1 MMRRDG
7 AIWFALLALAGV
19 ALFALGDGRLARR
32 VATGG
37 DRGRPRRRDAAP
49 RQTSRRRWR
58 NCSRARRRESPRRSR
73 RPIAIR
79 ATPPSWAAGLP
90 RRSPRSRP
98 RLWRSSPQGRA
109 TFCPPAVRVTTG
121 SKDSFLFADEIDNP
135 ANLMSGA
142 TDLAFVVVF
151 VYPLVVLAMA
161 FNLLA
166 GEREQGT
173 LAMTLASARRPSAAL
188 AGKLTARVAAPI
200 AVTLLAVAAGVWI
213 FAGWERLASPGFA
226 VLLVVVLLY
235 GLFWAALAAAVD
247 GLGRSSA
254 FNALTLIGAWV
265 AITMILPAAINSLAA
280 FAHPAPSRTDM
291 VLAAR
296 AASIDADRARDASL
310 ARYAEEHGDAEK
322 PAGGPQEA
330 TLRRLA
336 TQEAAFQRV
345 EAIVAEHDAQL
356 ARQRDMA
363 DRLGYLSPAYL
374 TYSAMADIA
383 GSGETRYRAFLDRIR
398 AFHVDWREFF
408 LSRAKAGAS
417 LTAQDY
423 AAMPKFTQ
431 ADEELVGRAPAG
443 LAGPLIGVALPMLIL
458 GYFCLP
464 RLPPLQGSD
473 GSGRRFFASA
483 LHLHEKFWD
492 APNAFD
498 PDRFAREKAK
508 ARHRAL
514 TCRSAPARAFASAWA
529 SPCWK

>member
-1 MMRRDG
+1 MSSSFLAGARFEARMMRRDG
-7 AIWFALLALAGV
+7 AVWFALLILAGV
-19 ALFALGDGRLARR
+19 ALFALAMGTARIAAQQAAIAAARADETQRLSKLQKTLAQLQQGDAQGKPAPEPPPFRDPRNAAFMGGGPAATVAALAPAPLGL
-32 VATGG
+32 VATGQS
-37 DRGRPRRRDAAP
+37 D
-49 RQTSRRRWR
+49 
-58 NCSRARRRESPRRSR
+58 
-73 RPIAIR
+73 
-79 ATPPSWAAGLP
+79 L
-90 RRSPRSRP
+90 
-98 RLWRSSPQGRA
+98 L
-109 TFCPPAVRVTTG
+109 PPAVRVTTG

-173 LAMTLASARRPSAAL
+173 LGMTLASARRPSASL
-188 AGKLTARVAAPI
+188 AGKLAARVAAPI
-200 AVTLLAVAAGVWI
+200 AAMLLAVAAGVWI
-213 FAGWERLASPGFA
+213 FAGWERFATPGFA
-226 VLLVVVLLY
+226 ALLFVVLLY

-247 GLGRSSA
+247 GLGRGSA

-265 AITMILPAAINSLAA
+265 AITMILPAAINSIAA
-280 FAHPAPSRTDM
+280 FAHPAPSRIEM

-296 AASIDADRARDASL
+296 AASTDADKSRDAAL
-310 ARYAEEHGDAEK
+310 ARYADEHGGGK
-322 PAGGPQEA
+322 PASAAGAQEA

-374 TYSAMADIA
+374 TYAAMADIA
-383 GSGETRYRAFLDRIR
+383 GSGEARYRAFLDRIR
-398 AFHVDWREFF
+398 AFHLDWREFF

-431 ADEELVGRAPAG
+431 ADEELVGRPPAG
-443 LAGPLIGVALPMLIL
+443 LAGPLIGVALPMLL
-458 GYFCLP
+458 LAAFGLRGYRRAAP
-464 RLPPLQGSD
+464 R
-473 GSGRRFFASA
+473 
-483 LHLHEKFWD
+483 
-492 APNAFD
+492 
-498 PDRFAREKAK
+498 
-508 ARHRAL
+508 
-514 TCRSAPARAFASAWA
+514 
-529 SPCWK
+529 

>member
-1 MMRRDG
+1 MSSSFLAGARFEARMMRRDG
-7 AIWFALLALAGV
+7 AVWFALLILAGV
-19 ALFALGDGRLARR
+19 ALFALAMGTARIAAQQAAIAAARADETQRLSKLQKTLAQLQQGDAQGKPAPDPPPFRDPRNAAFMGGGPAATVAALAPAPLGL
-32 VATGG
+32 VATGQS
-37 DRGRPRRRDAAP
+37 D
-49 RQTSRRRWR
+49 
-58 NCSRARRRESPRRSR
+58 
-73 RPIAIR
+73 
-79 ATPPSWAAGLP
+79 L
-90 RRSPRSRP
+90 
-98 RLWRSSPQGRA
+98 L
-109 TFCPPAVRVTTG
+109 PPAVRVTTG

-173 LAMTLASARRPSAAL
+173 LAMTLAMTLASARRPSAAL
-188 AGKLTARVAAPI
+188 AGKLAARVAAPI
-200 AVTLLAVAAGVWI
+200 AVTLLAVAAGVGI
-213 FAGWERLASPGFA
+213 FSGWERLASPGFA

-265 AITMILPAAINSLAA
+265 AITMILPAEINSLAA

-310 ARYAEEHGDAEK
+310 ARYADEHGGGK
-322 PAGGPQEA
+322 PAGGGGAQEM

-345 EAIVAEHDAQL
+345 ETIVAEHDAQL

-363 DRLGYLSPAYL
+363 ERLGYLSPAYL
-374 TYSAMADIA
+374 TYQALADIA
-383 GSGETRYRAFLDRIR
+383 GAGETRYRAFLDRIR
-398 AFHVDWREFF
+398 AFHVDWRAFF

-431 ADEELVGRAPAG
+431 ADEELMGPAPAG
-443 LAGPLIGVALPMLIL
+443 LGPLIGVALPMLIL
-458 GYFCLP
+458 AVFAWRGFRRAAP
-464 RLPPLQGSD
+464 R
-473 GSGRRFFASA
+473 
-483 LHLHEKFWD
+483 
-492 APNAFD
+492 
-498 PDRFAREKAK
+498 
-508 ARHRAL
+508 
-514 TCRSAPARAFASAWA
+514 
-529 SPCWK
+529 

>member
-1 MMRRDG
+1 MSSAFLAGLRFEARMMRRDG
-7 AIWFALLALAGV
+7 AVWFALIILAGV
-19 ALFALGDGRLARR
+19 ALFALAMGASRVAAQQAAIDAARADETQRISRLQKTLAQLQEADAQGKPAPEPPPFRDPR
-32 VATGG
+32 NPTFMGGGPAAAVAALAPSPLALVATGQG
-37 DRGRPRRRDAAP
+37 D
-49 RQTSRRRWR
+49 
-58 NCSRARRRESPRRSR
+58 
-73 RPIAIR
+73 
-79 ATPPSWAAGLP
+79 L
-90 RRSPRSRP
+90 
-98 RLWRSSPQGRA
+98 L
-109 TFCPPAVRVTTG
+109 PPAVRVTTG

-173 LAMTLASARRPSAAL
+173 LAMSLASARRPAAAL
-188 AGKLTARVAAPI
+188 AGKLAARVAAPI
-200 AVTLLAVAAGVWI
+200 IAMLLAVAAGVWF

-226 VLLVVVLLY
+226 ALAVAILLY

-247 GLGRSSA
+247 GLGRNSA

-265 AITMILPAAINSLAA
+265 AITMVLPAAINSLAA
-280 FAHPAPSRTDM
+280 FAHPAPSRIEM

-296 AASIDADRARDASL
+296 AASTDADKSRDAAL
-310 ARYAEEHGDAEK
+310 ARYADEHGGGK
-322 PAGGPQEA
+322 PASGGGAHEA

-345 EAIVAEHDAQL
+345 EAIIAEHDAQL

-374 TYSAMADIA
+374 TFQAMADIA
-383 GSGETRYRAFLDRIR
+383 GAGETRYRAFLDRIR

-408 LSRAKAGAS
+408 LSRARAGAA

-423 AAMPKFTQ
+423 ASMPKFTQ
-431 ADEELVGRAPAG
+431 TDEELMARPPAG

-458 GYFCLP
+458 AIFAWRGL
-464 RLPPLQGSD
+464 
-473 GSGRRFFASA
+473 RR
-483 LHLHEKFWD
+483 
-492 APNAFD
+492 
-498 PDRFAREKAK
+498 
-508 ARHRAL
+508 
-514 TCRSAPARAFASAWA
+514 CGI
-529 SPCWK
+529 

>member
-1 MMRRDG
+1 MSSAFLAGARFEARMMRRDG
-7 AIWFALLALAGV
+7 AVWFALLILAGV
-19 ALFALGDGRLARR
+19 ALFALAMGTARIAAQQAAIAAARADESQRLSRLQKTLAQLQQGDAQGKPAPEPPPFRDPRNPAFMGGGPAATVAALAPAPLGL
-32 VATGG
+32 VATGQS
-37 DRGRPRRRDAAP
+37 D
-49 RQTSRRRWR
+49 
-58 NCSRARRRESPRRSR
+58 
-73 RPIAIR
+73 
-79 ATPPSWAAGLP
+79 L
-90 RRSPRSRP
+90 
-98 RLWRSSPQGRA
+98 L
-109 TFCPPAVRVTTG
+109 PPAVRVTTG

-173 LAMTLASARRPSAAL
+173 LGMTLASARRPAAAL
-188 AGKLTARVAAPI
+188 AGKLAARVAAPI
-200 AVTLLAVAAGVWI
+200 AAMLLAVAAGVWI

-226 VLLVVVLLY
+226 ALLAVVALY

-247 GLGRSSA
+247 GLGRGSA

-280 FAHPAPSRTDM
+280 FAHPAPSRIDM

-296 AASIDADRARDASL
+296 AASTDADRARDAAL
-310 ARYAEEHGDAEK
+310 ARYADEHGGGGK
-322 PAGGPQEA
+322 PASGGAAQEA

-356 ARQRDMA
+356 ARQRDMS

-374 TYSAMADIA
+374 TYRALADIA
-383 GSGETRYRAFLDRIR
+383 GSGEARYRAFLDRIR

-431 ADEELVGRAPAG
+431 ADEELMARAPAG

-458 GYFCLP
+458 AALGLRGYRRAAP
-464 RLPPLQGSD
+464 R
-473 GSGRRFFASA
+473 
-483 LHLHEKFWD
+483 
-492 APNAFD
+492 
-498 PDRFAREKAK
+498 
-508 ARHRAL
+508 
-514 TCRSAPARAFASAWA
+514 
-529 SPCWK
+529 

>member
-7 AIWFALLALAGV
+7 AIWFALIALAGV
-19 ALFALGDGRLARR
+19 ALFALAMGASRVASQQAAIAGARADETQRLTNLQKTLAQLQQGETQGKPAPEPPPYRDPR
-32 VATGG
+32 NAAFMGGGPAAAVAALAPAPLALVATGQS
-37 DRGRPRRRDAAP
+37 D
-49 RQTSRRRWR
+49 
-58 NCSRARRRESPRRSR
+58 
-73 RPIAIR
+73 
-79 ATPPSWAAGLP
+79 L
-90 RRSPRSRP
+90 
-98 RLWRSSPQGRA
+98 L
-109 TFCPPAVRVTTG
+109 PPAVRVTTG

-200 AVTLLAVAAGVWI
+200 LATLLAVATGVWI
-213 FAGWERLASPGFA
+213 FAGWERLATPGFA

-247 GLGRSSA
+247 GLSRSSA

-310 ARYAEEHGDAEK
+310 ARYAQEHGDAEK

-374 TYSAMADIA
+374 TYQAMADIA

-398 AFHVDWREFF
+398 AFHVDWRAFF

-431 ADEELVGRAPAG
+431 ADEELMGRPPAG
-443 LAGPLIGVALPMLIL
+443 LAGPLIGVALPALIL
-458 GYFCLP
+458 AVWGFRGYRRAAP
-464 RLPPLQGSD
+464 R
-473 GSGRRFFASA
+473 
-483 LHLHEKFWD
+483 
-492 APNAFD
+492 
-498 PDRFAREKAK
+498 
-508 ARHRAL
+508 
-514 TCRSAPARAFASAWA
+514 
-529 SPCWK
+529 

>member
-1 MMRRDG
+1 MSSAFLAGMRFEARMMRRDG
-7 AIWFALLALAGV
+7 AVWFALIILAGV
-19 ALFALGDGRLARR
+19 ALFALAMGSARVAAQQATIDAARADETQRISRLQKTLAQLQEADAQGKPTPEPPPYRDPRNAAFMGGGPAARVAALAPAPLGL
-32 VATGG
+32 VATGQS
-37 DRGRPRRRDAAP
+37 D
-49 RQTSRRRWR
+49 
-58 NCSRARRRESPRRSR
+58 
-73 RPIAIR
+73 
-79 ATPPSWAAGLP
+79 L
-90 RRSPRSRP
+90 
-98 RLWRSSPQGRA
+98 L
-109 TFCPPAVRVTTG
+109 PPAVRVTTG

-173 LAMTLASARRPSAAL
+173 LAMSLASARRPAAAL
-188 AGKLTARVAAPI
+188 AGKLMARVAAPI
-200 AVTLLAVAAGVWI
+200 LAMLLAVTAGVWF

-226 VLLVVVLLY
+226 ALAVAVLIY

-247 GLGRSSA
+247 GLGRGSA

-280 FAHPAPSRTDM
+280 FAHPAPSRIDM

-296 AASIDADRARDASL
+296 AASTDADKARDASL
-310 ARYAEEHGDAEK
+310 ARYADEHGGGGR
-322 PAGGPQEA
+322 PAGGALEM

-345 EAIVAEHDAQL
+345 EAIVAQHDAQL

-374 TYSAMADIA
+374 TYQAMADIA

-398 AFHVDWREFF
+398 AFHFDWREFF

-431 ADEELVGRAPAG
+431 ADEELMARPPAG

-458 GYFCLP
+458 AIFAWRGL
-464 RLPPLQGSD
+464 
-473 GSGRRFFASA
+473 RR
-483 LHLHEKFWD
+483 
-492 APNAFD
+492 
-498 PDRFAREKAK
+498 
-508 ARHRAL
+508 
-514 TCRSAPARAFASAWA
+514 CGI
-529 SPCWK
+529 